1 MTFKDFIQNI
11 FSIKNVD
18 YHKQV
23 TILGIKLKFKTINLT
38 LKKLEEKFESKLDE
52 YAWRTQ
58 NKAEEVKS
66 YVLASKLHGYLEK
79 YKGIYQGKDI
89 VIIGCGPTLEY
100 FEPIKDAIYV
110 GANRAFKYDRVDFHH
125 LFVSD
130 NFPEGMDDFI
140 NYDKDGKFCKKFL
153 SYLLPEYPHKM
164 TLRNSIDI
172 CHEKLIWNPRM
183 ESRIPQDLAYQPFG
197 SYWIGTT
204 TFLAL
209 QLALYMLPKRIY
221 IVGCDCT
228 KGNIYRKEPTPVN
241 PSDSYEY
248 QLYGWGLIKEDI
260 QNFYP
265 EIEVIS
271 VNPIGLRGYFK
282 DVYTQSFIDE
292 HPELKDENIEIINE
306 EGLCKNL

>member
-11 FSIKNVD
+11 FSVKNID
-18 YHKQV
+18 YHKS
-23 TILGIKLKFKTINLT
+23 IKICGIKIKFETTKLL
-38 LKKLEEKFESKLDE
+38 LKKQNKMLEEKLWRIDQKVDES
-52 YAWRTQ
+52 
-58 NKAEEVKS
+58 S
-66 YVLASKLHGYLEK
+66 YYILANKLHANLEK
-79 YKGIYQGKDI
+79 YKGCHQEQDI
-89 VIIGCGPTLEY
+89 VILGCGSSLQY
-100 FEPIKDAIYV
+100 FEPIKNAVYMGI
-110 GANRAFKYDRVDFHH
+110 NRSYKYNKVKLDY
-125 LFVSD
+125 LFASD
-130 NFPEGMDDFI
+130 QFPEGMEDFI
-140 NYDKDGKFCKKFL
+140 NYDKDGRFCKKFL
-153 SYLLPEYPHKM
+153 SYLFPEYPHRM
-164 TLRNSIDI
+164 TLKNSIDI
-172 CHEKLIWNPRM
+172 NHEKLVWNPRM
-183 ESRIPQDLAYQPFG
+183 ESRIPQDLSYQPFG

-282 DVYTQSFIDE
+282 DVYTQSFIDAY
-292 HPELKDENIEIINE
+292 PELKNENIEIINE
-306 EGLCKNL
+306 EGLCKNQ